1 MKFEDYK
8 SGKYTQQYQ
17 YQSFSPT
24 PINCQWT
31 WESPEINT
39 LLEDAVR
46 YLGEL
51 NAFSKM
57 VPDVDHFIRMHITAE
72 ASQSS
77 RIEGTQTNI
86 DEAVMSKEEI
96 DPDRKDD
103 WQEVQNYIQAM
114 NLSIKG
120 LETLPLSS
128 RLIREAHGV
137 LLSGAREQHKLPGE
151 FRKSQNWIGGSSLKD
166 AIFIPPHQDEVLS
179 LMTDLENFWHNEN
192 LHVPLIIKI
201 GLSHYQFETIHP
213 FLDGNGRVGRLLI
226 TLFLMSFKL
235 LDKPCLY
242 LSDFL
247 EKNRAAYLDAL
258 MAARTSNNIIH
269 WVKFFLN
276 AVIESAKKSKVTFEK
291 ILTIKIEVDHII
303 STLGRRAENAQKL
316 VHHLYSYPIVNA
328 EDVCKV
334 LDIKPNVAHPLIN
347 VLLEKDILKEN
358 TGLKKNRLYSFEKYL
373 KLYR

>member
-31 WESPEINT
+31 WESAEINT

-96 DPDRKDD
+96 DPNRKDD
-103 WQEVQNYIQAM
+103 WQEVQNYVQAM
-114 NLSIKG
+114 NFSIKR
-120 LETLPLSS
+120 LEILPLSS

-137 LLSGAREQHKLPGE
+137 LLSGARGQHKLPGE

-166 AIFIPPHQDEVLS
+166 AIFIPPHQDEVLP

-192 LHVPLIIKI
+192 VHVPLIVKI

-226 TLFLMSFKL
+226 TLFLINFKL

-247 EKNRAAYLDAL
+247 EKNRSSYFDAL
-258 MAARTSNNIIH
+258 MAVRTANNITH
-269 WVKFFLN
+269 WIKFFLN
-276 AVIESAKKSKVTFEK
+276 AVIESAKNSKSTFEK
-291 ILTIKIEVDHII
+291 ILTMKNEVDQII
-303 STLGRRAENAQKL
+303 ATLGRRAENARNL
-316 VHHLYSYPIVNA
+316 IYHLYSYPTVNSD
-328 EDVCKV
+328 DVCKV

-347 VLLEKDILKEN
+347 VLLERGILKEN

>member
-1 MKFEDYK
+1 MKFEEYR
-8 SGKYTQQYQ
+8 SGSYTQQYQ

-24 PINCQWT
+24 QINCQWS
-31 WESPEINT
+31 WENPEINT

-57 VPDVDHFIRMHITAE
+57 VPDVDHFIKMHIAVE

-114 NLSIKG
+114 NHAIAG
-120 LETLPLSS
+120 LKQLPLSS
-128 RLIREAHGV
+128 RLIKKAHEV
-137 LLSGAREQHKLPGE
+137 LLSGTRGQHKLPGE
-151 FRKSQNWIGGSSLKD
+151 FRTSQNWIGGSSLKD
-166 AIFIPPHQDEVLS
+166 AIFIPPHQNEISV
-179 LMTDLENFWHNEN
+179 LMTDLESFWHNEN
-192 LHVPLIIKI
+192 IHVPLIIKI

-213 FLDGNGRVGRLLI
+213 FLDGNGRTGRLLI
-226 TLFLMSFKL
+226 TLFLISFKL

-247 EKNRAAYLDAL
+247 EKNRAAYFDAL
-258 MAARTSNNIIH
+258 MAVRVSNNIIH
-269 WVKFFLN
+269 WIKFFLN
-276 AVIESAKKSKVTFEK
+276 AVIESAKHSKATFEK
-291 ILTIKIEVDHII
+291 ILTLRNEVDQIV
-303 STLGRRAENAQKL
+303 TKLGRRAENAQKL
-316 VHHLYSYPIVNA
+316 ISHLYSYPTIKID
-328 EDVCKV
+328 DVCNI
-334 LDIKPNVAHPLIN
+334 LGIKPNVAHPLIN
-347 VLLEKDILKEN
+347 VLVEKKILKEK
-358 TGLKKNRLYSFEKYL
+358 TGLRKNRLYSFEKYL
-373 KLYR
+373 EIYR